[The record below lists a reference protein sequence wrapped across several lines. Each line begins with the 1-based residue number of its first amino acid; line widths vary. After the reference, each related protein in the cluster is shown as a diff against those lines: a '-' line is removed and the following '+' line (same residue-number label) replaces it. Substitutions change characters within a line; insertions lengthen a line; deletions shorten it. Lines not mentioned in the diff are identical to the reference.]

1 MNKNLK
7 RLTIVTAFLLLQAC
21 ASTPEETENPVVDGT
36 ESAEAKQALGETE
49 APEPG
54 KEDSPSAPPVAKEST
69 PVARSALKASI
80 RSGNDEAVFRAAS
93 VALSQTPNDIMA
105 LNAIGFYYYRK
116 SQFLAA
122 QYFFSRALKV
132 EPKNSVLHNN
142 LGLVNLSTGELR
154 DAIKSFRKAIE
165 LDSSNATAA
174 ANLGAIYI
182 QNKDFNRAL
191 VALEMAY
198 VKFKKDPKV
207 VNNYAIALTAA
218 GKNAEAEDVYEDAIK
233 LSNNNKDVLFNYAIL
248 LIEKLN
254 KNKEGLEVINKIRFL
269 GLSADTKSKINELE
283 NRAKSGLK

>member
-1 MNKNLK
+1 MIKKL
-7 RLTIVTAFLLLQAC
+7 LLTAFVLLLQAC
-21 ASTPEETENPVVDGT
+21 ASTPDENAHAVEGTEARETEQ
-36 ESAEAKQALGETE
+36 ELGE
-49 APEPG
+49 APPPAEPT
-54 KEDSPSAPPVAKEST
+54 KEEERPPVAKEST
-69 PVARSALKASI
+69 PVARSALKDAI
-80 RSGNDEAVFRAAS
+80 RSGNEEATFRAAS

-142 LGLVNLSTGELR
+142 LGLISLATGEQR
-154 DAIKSFRKAIE
+154 DAIKAFRQAIE

-182 QNKDFNRAL
+182 QKKDFNRAV
-191 VALEMAY
+191 VALEMAHS
-198 VKFKKDPKV
+198 KFKKDPKF
-207 VNNYAIALTAA
+207 VNNYAIALTAT
-218 GKNAEAEDVYEDAIK
+218 GKTAEAKNVYEEAVK

-254 KNKEGLEVINKIRFL
+254 KNKEGLDVINKIRFL
-269 GLSADTKSKINELE
+269 GLSADTKNKINALE